1 MQNQRLHF
9 LDYGKAISVIIIIVA
24 HMGFDFV
31 EKYGIFVMP
40 LFFVASGYT
49 VSPDKYSFGEY
60 TKKRFQRILI
70 PFWTATAVYIP
81 IEMIRAYLMRYGDWK
96 VALPMLVNM
105 AYGTGVKLPVLGAF
119 GQLLQTIM
127 AFKPQPGNLLD
138 VVMCTNCHLWFLP
151 VMFTAGLVFFPFTK
165 VKKHTGLVTVLGC
178 AGMILLASVETIPGM
193 IQLPYGLGRGFLCA
207 AFMLVGYRLKESGI
221 LKKGTTKQLVWFSL
235 LGFLLAAGSI
245 LAGSDCSAMIDS
257 YYGPYGVLSVL
268 LTFVGGAG
276 SVLFILMLCQ
286 LLEKSPLR
294 VVKKVLADIGNQSM
308 DIYLWHFLIVFVLD
322 AVAVAVFG
330 AKLSPDI
337 YYMELFTSGHVLYR
351 IFKILVVFGVLTYG
365 LPAIKKRIQKK

>member
-1 MQNQRLHF
+1 
-9 LDYGKAISVIIIIVA
+9 
-24 HMGFDFV
+24 MGFDFV

-70 PFWTATAVYIP
+70 PFWTATAV
-81 IEMIRAYLMRYGDWK
+81 
-96 VALPMLVNM
+96 
-105 AYGTGVKLPVLGAF
+105 
-119 GQLLQTIM
+119 
-127 AFKPQPGNLLD
+127 
-138 VVMCTNCHLWFLP
+138 
-151 VMFTAGLVFFPFTK
+151 
-165 VKKHTGLVTVLGC
+165 
-178 AGMILLASVETIPGM
+178 
-193 IQLPYGLGRGFLCA
+193 
-207 AFMLVGYRLKESGI
+207 
-221 LKKGTTKQLVWFSL
+221 
-235 LGFLLAAGSI
+235 
-245 LAGSDCSAMIDS
+245 